1 MCGFSPEA
9 DVLLLWIFNE
19 LVFFFSL
26 SLSLFPHPGADG
38 DVDAAAHHIT
48 GMFSSCNDC
57 PDKPVYHHFT
67 TATDTAN
74 IQVVF
79 DMVID
84 QIIRENLEAV
94 QLL

>member
-1 MCGFSPEA
+1 MQ
-9 DVLLLWIFNE
+9 LLVLWIFNE
-19 LVFFFSL
+19 CNESFFLVIFH
-26 SLSLFPHPGADG
+26 HPGADG

-48 GMFSSCNDC
+48 AMFSSCNGI
-57 PDKPVYHHFT
+57 PDKPVYHHYT

-84 QIIRENLEAV
+84 QIVKENLAAV